1 MGQLFLYRRQAGR
14 CHGRGV
20 EGHHGAGEAVG
31 PDPPDFKVQARE
43 RARRPDDLSSGDH
56 AGMARQG
63 RVSPV
68 AVPRR
73 VARIPG
79 DQPQE
84 AARAKPGEDQ
94 TMLSY
99 VLRRLMHGVVS
110 IIGASILIFV
120 ISRMT
125 GDPIVL
131 LLPVDAPQALI
142 DQTRE
147 TMGLDKPIWMQYLIF
162 AGRALSGDFGNSYRW
177 QMPALTLVLDRSPAT
192 IELALSALLFSIAL
206 AVPLGVLS
214 AVHRGG
220 WIDTIGKGFAMLGQ
234 AMPGFWV
241 GLLLILIFSV
251 ELNWLPAFG
260 AGGISHIIL
269 PAIALGWYPV
279 AAQTRIIRSAMLDVL
294 ESDYIRMGRALGA
307 PERLLVWKYAFRNAA
322 VPLVTV
328 LGVYF
333 ASMLGGAFVVEVIF
347 AWPGLGRTVVEAV
360 FARDFPVVQ
369 AGVLFTSILFVV
381 SNLLVDLSYGLI
393 DPRIRRDG

>member
-1 MGQLFLYRRQAGR
+1 
-14 CHGRGV
+14 
-20 EGHHGAGEAVG
+20 
-31 PDPPDFKVQARE
+31 
-43 RARRPDDLSSGDH
+43 
-56 AGMARQG
+56 
-63 RVSPV
+63 
-68 AVPRR
+68 
-73 VARIPG
+73 
-79 DQPQE
+79 
-84 AARAKPGEDQ
+84 
-94 TMLSY
+94 MLSF
-99 VLRRLMHGVVS
+99 VLRRLMHGLVS

-131 LLPVDAPQALI
+131 LMPVDAPQALI

-147 TMGLDKPIWMQYLIF
+147 AMGLDKPLWMQYLIF
-162 AGRALSGDFGNSYRW
+162 AGKALTGDFGNSYRW
-177 QMPALTLVLDRSPAT
+177 QMPALQLVLERLPAT
-192 IELALSALLFSIAL
+192 IELALAALAFSIAL

-214 AVHRGG
+214 AVYRGG
-220 WIDTIGKGFAMLGQ
+220 IVDNAGKVFAMLGQ

-251 ELNWLPAFG
+251 RLNWLPAFG
-260 AGGISHIIL
+260 ADGPLHLIM

-279 AAQTRIIRSAMLDVL
+279 AAQTRIVRSAMLDVL
-294 ESDYIRMGRALGA
+294 DSDYIRMGRSLGT
-307 PERLLVWKYAFRNAA
+307 PERVLIWKYAFRNAA
-322 VPLVTV
+322 VPPVTV

-369 AGVLFTSILFVV
+369 AGVLFTSILFVS

-393 DPRIRRDG
+393 DPRIRHDG